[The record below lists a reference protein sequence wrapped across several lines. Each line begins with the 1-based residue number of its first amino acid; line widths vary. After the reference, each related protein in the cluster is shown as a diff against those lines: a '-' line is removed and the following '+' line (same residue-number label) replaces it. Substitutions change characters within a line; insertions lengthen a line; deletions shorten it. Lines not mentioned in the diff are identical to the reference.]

1 MTISEWDDRYRVA
14 DRVAALER
22 EVASLSRRLEA
33 AVDVLLK
40 LPDDDADAALR
51 FAAFRPLLIDGCNPG
66 RSPRDVPWVC
76 RIHPR
81 GSA

>member
-1 MTISEWDDRYRVA
+1 MPKSTNAVDAVFAEAARSIWPLPRMTISEWDDRYRVA

-40 LPDDDADAALR
+40 LPDDDA
-51 FAAFRPLLIDGCNPG
+51 
-66 RSPRDVPWVC
+66 
-76 RIHPR
+76 
-81 GSA
+81 